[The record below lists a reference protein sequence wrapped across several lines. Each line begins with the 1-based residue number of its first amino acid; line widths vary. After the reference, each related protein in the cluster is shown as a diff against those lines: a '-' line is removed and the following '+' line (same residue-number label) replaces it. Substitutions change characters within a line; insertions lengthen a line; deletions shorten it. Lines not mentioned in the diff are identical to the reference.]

1 MHLTHSSQEG
11 MMDIV
16 KWISEQQQNNRQ
28 CYLILDSAAEP
39 NPIKTW
45 FSGQPSQINTMA
57 CLYKDTELA
66 SLEEVSPW
74 IIFLDKTP
82 QEQIKPF
89 VEHPEHNWGYLV
101 SMDHQYSLQDLVNH
115 WHDRIIIE
123 EEPRALYRFQDN
135 RIIIRHLSQL
145 TEQQI
150 PLLLGPISGVMAWN
164 DEQKQWQEFINS
176 DPKLRPDPI
185 ERPWLAIPE
194 PEPIDKEMRQKNT
207 MRWLLNN
214 YSNSAYASNIYPLY
228 EWVEESLNQTDQWQ
242 WPTKEQQRLYI
253 LQRLDKE
260 QRDDPRWQPL
270 PDEMPI
276 EHFERCKAVFNKDFE
291 YNELSIDSRKF

>member
-1 MHLTHSSQEG
+1 

-16 KWISEQQQNNRQ
+16 NWISKQQKNNRQ
-28 CYLILDSAAEP
+28 CYLILDSTAEP

-45 FSGQPSQINTMA
+45 FSQKPTQIDTIA
-57 CLYKDTELA
+57 CLYKNTELA

-74 IIFLDKTP
+74 FILLDKT
-82 QEQIKPF
+82 QQAQIKPF
-89 VEHPEHNWGYLV
+89 VEHPEQNWGYFV
-101 SMDHQYSLQDLVNH
+101 CMDNQYSLQDLVSH
-115 WHDRIIIE
+115 WHDRMIIE

-150 PLLLGPISGVMAWN
+150 PLLLGPINSVMAWN
-164 DEQKQWQEFINS
+164 DEQKQWQEFINN
-176 DPKLRPDPI
+176 DPKLRPNPI
-185 ERPWLAIPE
+185 ERPWLTIPE
-194 PEPIDKEMRQKNT
+194 PESIDKEMRQKNT

-214 YSNSAYASNIYPLY
+214 YSNSVYASNIYPLY

-260 QRDDPRWQPL
+260 QRDDQRWQPL
-270 PDEMPI
+270 PDETPQA
-276 EHFERCKAVFNKDFE
+276 HYERCKAVFNKDFE
-291 YNELSIDSRKF
+291 YNELSIDASKL